1 MIERIYILESVDP
14 VIFYG
19 VNNVNM
25 QLIKTLFPKLRIVAR
40 GNVMK
45 VIGDEDESELFLKKI
60 REVEKY
66 CEEFNSLSE
75 DVILDIIKGKAP
87 VITKQENLIIHGMNG
102 KPIVARTENQ
112 QRLVKAFEEIVLFFA
127 TCPAGTGK
135 TFVAIALAVKALK
148 NKEIRKIILSR
159 PAVEAGEKL
168 GFLPGE
174 MKDKLDPYL
183 QPQYDALQ
191 DMVPGAKLKEYMENN
206 VIQIAPLAFMRGR
219 TLNDAVIILD
229 EAQNTTTH
237 QIKMF
242 LTRLGMNAKMI
253 ITGDVTQI
261 DLPPTA
267 TSGLVQAMQILKG
280 VKGIGK
286 VEFEKKDIV
295 RHKLVQRIVEA
306 YDKFDSKHGKGGSR
320 TVSKEQQE
328 EIKNNINNSQDAR

>member
-45 VIGDEDESELFLKKI
+45 VIGDEEESELFLKKI

-112 QRLVKAFEEIVLFFA
+112 QRLVKAFEENDLVFA
-127 TCPAGTGK
+127 TGPAGPGK

-183 QPQYDALQ
+183 QPLYDALQ

>member
-1 MIERIYILESVDP
+1 MIERIYILETVDP

-19 VNNVNM
+19 VNNCNM

-45 VIGDEDESELFLKKI
+45 VIGDEEESELFLKKI
-60 REVEKY
+60 REIEKY
-66 CEEFNSLSE
+66 CEEFNILSE
-75 DVILDIIKGKAP
+75 EAIIDLVKGKGP
-87 VITKQENLIIHGMNG
+87 TVVRQENLIIHGMNG
-102 KPIVARTENQ
+102 KPITARTENQ
-112 QRLVKAFEEIVLFFA
+112 QLLVKAFEENDLVFA
-127 TCPAGTGK
+127 TGPAGSGK

-148 NKEIRKIILSR
+148 NKMARKIILSR

-183 QPQYDALQ
+183 QPLYDALQ
-191 DMVPGAKLKEYMENN
+191 DMIPPAKLKEYMENN

-253 ITGDVTQI
+253 VTGDMTQI
-261 DLPPTA
+261 DLPAAA
-267 TSGLVQAMQILKG
+267 TSGLKEAMSILKG
-280 VKGIGK
+280 GVEGIGK
-286 VEFEKKDIV
+286 VEFTKKDIV

-306 YDKFDSKHGKGGSR
+306 YDKFDRSR
-320 TVSKEQQE
+320 QRALK
-328 EIKNNINNSQDAR
+328 KDMNNITK

>member
-1 MIERIYILESVDP
+1 MNTGTILIVDDNKGVLASLELLLENYFSKILTASNPNQITTLLTTRRIDV
-14 VIFYG
+14 
-19 VNNVNM
+19 
-25 QLIKTLFPKLRIVAR
+25 
-40 GNVMK
+40 
-45 VIGDEDESELFLKKI
+45 
-60 REVEKY
+60 
-66 CEEFNSLSE
+66 
-75 DVILDIIKGKAP
+75 VILDMNFSAGINNGNEGLYWLGHIRQMAP
-87 VITKQENLIIHGMNG
+87 TLPVVMLTAYGDVE
-102 KPIVARTENQ
+102 
-112 QRLVKAFEEIVLFFA
+112 
-127 TCPAGTGK
+127 
-135 TFVAIALAVKALK
+135 LAVKALK

-183 QPQYDALQ
+183 QPLYDALQ

>member
-19 VNNVNM
+19 VNKSNM

-75 DVILDIIKGKAP
+75 DVILDIIKGKGP
-87 VITKQENLIIHGMNG
+87 TVVKQENLIIHGMNG
-102 KPIVARTENQ
+102 KPITARTENQ
-112 QRLVKAFEEIVLFFA
+112 QLLVKAFENNDLVFA
-127 TCPAGTGK
+127 TGPAGSGK

-148 NKEIRKIILSR
+148 NKEVRKIILSR

-183 QPQYDALQ
+183 QPLYDALQ
-191 DMVPGAKLKEYMENN
+191 DMIPAAKLKEYMENN

-253 ITGDVTQI
+253 VTGDVTQI
-261 DLPPTA
+261 DLPPST
-267 TSGLVQAMQILKG
+267 TSGLIQAMQILKG
-280 VKGIGK
+280 VNGIGK
-286 VEFEKKDIV
+286 IEFTKKDIV

-306 YDKFDSKHGKGGSR
+306 YDKFDDKRK
-320 TVSKEQQE
+320 K
-328 EIKNNINNSQDAR
+328 EIKEAKEKKTNIDNN